1 MNEFPR
7 RFGPY
12 VLLKPLARG
21 GMGALYLALSGP
33 EDSAKLCVI
42 KTVLPHLA
50 DKEYLQRF
58 RDEAKVVVRLSH
70 GNLVPV
76 FDSGQVAGEIYLAM
90 DYIEGKD
97 LRATWNRC
105 AKKGIAFPVD
115 VAAHIVKELARGLD
129 YAHGFGDI
137 KLVHRDVSPPNVLLS
152 YSGEVRLT
160 DFGLASSTLK
170 LEKTAPGI
178 IYGKVSYMSPEQA
191 RGEKLDGRTDLYA
204 SGIIL
209 WELLTGRQLFPSN
222 KAPGAAKDGHTSEEI
237 LKRVR
242 NPEIVP
248 PSKRASRVPPE
259 LDRIALKALAPELK
273 DRYARCEELRH
284 DLATFLAQASPA
296 TDSTRLANFLHELYA
311 EDISAERNERE
322 TLIDKAREW
331 YSAKHVVSTPPAPK
345 ADAKPALPHPLA
357 SRPLAS
363 KPAASSPP
371 SLSRPIAVPPPLPP
385 QVSGGLRPEPSKP
398 AAPDSDSVDNAR
410 ERKMTVREPSIPIR
424 ELSKGNRSASTPMND
439 SEPALTDSQAGQS
452 TAVLGTVIGG
462 RYYVRRLI
470 GEGGMGR
477 VYEAEHIDIGRRCA
491 LKILHP
497 AYSQTPDLVERLRRE
512 ARAASKIAH
521 PNVVD
526 VTDSGTTTDGAF
538 FFVMEYLEGIE
549 LGELIYREK
558 RLDIRRTLIIG
569 TQICR
574 ALQAAHEVNVI
585 HRDLKPENVLILRR
599 DQQRD
604 YVKVL
609 DFGIAKSG
617 NDADLNESLG
627 GQRRL
632 THPGMT
638 MGTPEY
644 MAPEQ
649 ASGKPADPRSD
660 VYAVGGLLYEM
671 LSGKPPYEGS
681 NFMEILHKKANTMPA
696 PLSTVRNDVSPQLE
710 ALIMR
715 TMAKDPAER
724 PPSMEALERELNN
737 IATLLFSN
745 FNSVPFTEPDPSPPA
760 GVLGGLPGVAVAT
773 GVFDRVRGWDRK
785 TKAVVVSGAVAG
797 LALAFILGRIGHHDA
812 RGAAPAPVA
821 AAPPPPVAPPPVAT
835 APTAPAV
842 EEKPTAGQAGE
853 EAADEESSKET
864 TAKAEGEGE
873 VPTKAKTPARVPPAV
888 AAAEAK
894 KMLAEADRMLRAER
908 FAEARGIFEKLAKGK
923 KERGPALVGLAEI
936 AFQEKKYADAARAA
950 ELAAE
955 RGGGVKARV
964 LLGDAHFRLA
974 HYKEAAKAYEEA
986 LKIDPGNASA
996 KSGLALANK
1005 RM

>member
-12 VLLKPLARG
+12 LLLRPLARG

-33 EDSAKLCVI
+33 EESAKLCVI

-90 DYIEGKD
+90 DYVEGKD

-115 VAAHIVKELARGLD
+115 VAAHIVKELARGLN

-191 RGEKLDGRTDLYA
+191 RGEVLDGRTDLYA

-222 KAPGAAKDGHTSEEI
+222 KPPGAPKDGHTSEEI
-237 LKRVR
+237 LRRVR
-242 NPEIVP
+242 NPDLVA
-248 PSKRASRVPPE
+248 PSRRASRVPPE
-259 LDRIALKALAPELK
+259 LDRIALKALAPDLK
-273 DRYARCEELRH
+273 DRYASCEELRH
-284 DLATFLAQASPA
+284 DLAKFLAQASPA
-296 TDSTRLANFLHELYA
+296 TDTARLASFLRELYDD
-311 EDISAERNERE
+311 DIAAERTERE
-322 TLIDKAREW
+322 MLTVKAREA
-331 YSAKHVVSTPPAPK
+331 YATKNAASPAAAPKTDGKPAAPK
-345 ADAKPALPHPLA
+345 ASAG
-357 SRPLAS
+357 
-363 KPAASSPP
+363 
-371 SLSRPIAVPPPLPP
+371 PPPLPSQKSP
-385 QVSGGLRPEPSKP
+385 TPDRADP
-398 AAPDSDSVDNAR
+398 AAAAADPSGDDHAR
-410 ERKMTVREPSIPIR
+410 DRKLTVREPSLGFRDP
-424 ELSKGNRSASTPMND
+424 SKVT
-439 SEPALTDSQAGQS
+439 PALSESNASLSESQNSGGS
-452 TAVLGTVIGG
+452 TAVLGTVVGG
-462 RYYVRRLI
+462 RYYVRKLR

-512 ARAASKIAH
+512 ARAASKISH

-526 VTDSGTTTDGAF
+526 VTDSGTTPDGAF

-549 LGELIYREK
+549 LGELIYRER

-574 ALQAAHEVNVI
+574 ALQAAHEANVI
-585 HRDLKPENVLILRR
+585 HRDLKPENVLILKR
-599 DQQRD
+599 DGQPNF
-604 YVKVL
+604 VKVL

-617 NDADLNESLG
+617 NESDLKESQG

-660 VYAVGGLLYEM
+660 IYAVGGLLYEM
-671 LSGKPPYEGS
+671 LSGNPPYEGA

-696 PLSTVRNDVSPQLE
+696 PLATVRPDVPAQLE

-715 TMAKDPAER
+715 AMAKDPAQR
-724 PPSMEALERELNN
+724 PPSMEQFEKELQNV
-737 IATLLFSN
+737 AMLMFSN
-745 FNSVPFTEPDPSPPA
+745 FNSMPLGEPDPSPPA
-760 GVLGGLPGVAVAT
+760 GVLGALPGVAAA
-773 GVFDRVRGWDRK
+773 GGMLARVRGLDRR
-785 TKAVVVSGAVAG
+785 TKAVIAAGAAVG
-797 LALAFILGRIGHHDA
+797 LAFAFIWVGRASHPDS
-812 RGAAPAPVA
+812 RGKGTIASAPV
-821 AAPPPPVAPPPVAT
+821 VTAPPPVA
-835 APTAPAV
+835 APVPPPTAPV
-842 EEKPTAGQAGE
+842 TTTTAEPATAEDTE
-853 EAADEESSKET
+853 EAAGDSDEA
-864 TAKAEGEGE
+864 AKPEGDTEVAGKTKTPVRGTGAAGGAEG
-873 VPTKAKTPARVPPAV
+873 
-888 AAAEAK
+888 K
-894 KMLAEADRMLRAER
+894 KLLADANRMLRAER
-908 FAEARGIFEKLAKGK
+908 FAEAREMFEKLTKSK
-923 KERGPALVGLAEI
+923 RERGMALVGLAEI
-936 AFQEKKYADAARAA
+936 AFQEKKYADAARSAEMAA
-950 ELAAE
+950 D

-974 HYKEAAKAYEEA
+974 RYKEAAKAYEDA